1 MGEKSE
7 KYGFSAIGG
16 GIAGI
21 SFAVNAARRGA
32 AARVSAAL
40 AAADRYGPHP
50 GREGGRGVNRTVRVE
65 GFAGRGLE
73 AAPLKKPRGA
83 GNASILTTRRE

>member
-7 KYGFSAIGG
+7 NYGFWAIDG
-16 GIAGI
+16 GIAVV
-21 SFAVNAARRGA
+21 SPAVNAARRGS

-50 GREGGRGVNRTVRVE
+50 GREGGRGVNRTVRA
-65 GFAGRGLE
+65 GGIAGRGLE
-73 AAPLKKPRGA
+73 AAPLKKPRGPE
-83 GNASILTTRRE
+83 NVSILTMRCE

>member
-1 MGEKSE
+1 MGKKSE

-16 GIAGI
+16 SIAVI
-21 SFAVNAARRGA
+21 SFAVNAARRGS

-40 AAADRYGPHP
+40 AADPYGPHP

-73 AAPLKKPRGA
+73 AAPLKKPRGP
-83 GNASILTTRRE
+83 GNVSILTMRCE

>member
-7 KYGFSAIGG
+7 NYGFWAIGG

-21 SFAVNAARRGA
+21 SFAVNAARRDG

-40 AAADRYGPHP
+40 AADPYGPHP
-50 GREGGRGVNRTVRVE
+50 GREGGRGVNRTVRAE

-73 AAPLKKPRGA
+73 AAQPQKTRGP
-83 GNASILTTRRE
+83 GNASILTTRCE